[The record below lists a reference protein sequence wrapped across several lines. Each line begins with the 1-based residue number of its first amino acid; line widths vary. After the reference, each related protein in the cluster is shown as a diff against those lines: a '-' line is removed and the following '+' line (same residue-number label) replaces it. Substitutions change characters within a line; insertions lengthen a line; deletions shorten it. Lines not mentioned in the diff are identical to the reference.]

1 MGLAERRKRVNFK
14 IMEKLYAFKT
24 KLAILLISVVMI
36 LGGVM
41 TAGADNHNGHESRY
55 QAELDQLFSTLSE
68 SETLEEANAI
78 ITNIWQIW
86 RTDTED
92 SVNIQMM
99 RRGIGFMEQGDYI
112 NAEAMFTRI
121 INRDN
126 GFMEAWNKRATIRF
140 MRGNLQGSVDDIN
153 EVLKLE
159 PRHFGALS
167 GLGMIN
173 IQRGDLQSALQN
185 YQDILAINPL
195 SPDANSLTLEI
206 KLKLRGD
213 PA

>member
-1 MGLAERRKRVNFK
+1 
-14 IMEKLYAFKT
+14 MEKLYAFKT
-24 KLAILLISVVMI
+24 KLAILLITVVMI

-41 TAGADNHNGHESRY
+41 PAGAENHSEAGSRY

-68 SETLEEANAI
+68 SKTLEEANATV
-78 ITNIWQIW
+78 TNIWQIW

-112 NAEAMFTRI
+112 NVEAMYTRI

-140 MRGNLQGSVDDIN
+140 MRGDLQGSVDDIN
-153 EVLKLE
+153 EVLKRE

-195 SPDANSLTLEI
+195 SPDANSLILEI

>member
-1 MGLAERRKRVNFK
+1 
-14 IMEKLYAFKT
+14 MEKLYAFIRPMAT
-24 KLAILLISVVMI
+24 GLMMLMLA
-36 LGGVM
+36 
-41 TAGADNHNGHESRY
+41 AGIMVGAASQAQSESQY
-55 QAELDQLFSTLSE
+55 EKELNDLFSTLAQ
-68 SETLEEANAI
+68 SETLEDSNAI

-86 RTDTED
+86 RTDTDD

-121 INRDN
+121 IDRDDD
-126 GFMEAWNKRATIRF
+126 FMEAWNKRATIRYI
-140 MRGNLQGSVDDIN
+140 MGNLLGSEEDIA
-153 EVLKLE
+153 EVLKRE
-159 PRHFGALS
+159 PRHFGALA

-173 IQRGDLQSALQN
+173 IQRGDLQTALEIYQN
-185 YQDILAINPL
+185 ILVIHPMN
-195 SPDANSLTLEI
+195 PDANQLIPEL

>member
-1 MGLAERRKRVNFK
+1 
-14 IMEKLYAFKT
+14 MEKPYAFKT
-24 KLAILLISVVMI
+24 KLAILLISAMMI
-36 LGGVM
+36 LGGIM
-41 TAGADNHNGHESRY
+41 PAGADNHNGNESRY
-55 QAELDQLFSTLSE
+55 KAELDQLFNTLSQ
-68 SETLEEANAI
+68 SETLEEANAT

-121 INRDN
+121 INRDS

-140 MRGNLQGSVDDIN
+140 MRGDLEGSVDDIN
-153 EVLKLE
+153 EVLKRE

-195 SPDANSLTLEI
+195 SPDANSLILEI

>member
-1 MGLAERRKRVNFK
+1 
-14 IMEKLYAFKT
+14 MEKLYAFKT
-24 KLAILLISVVMI
+24 KLAILLITVVMI

-41 TAGADNHNGHESRY
+41 PAGADNHNSNESRY

-68 SETLEEANAI
+68 SKTLEEANAI

-121 INRDN
+121 INRDS

-140 MRGNLQGSVDDIN
+140 MRGDLEGSVDDIN
-153 EVLKLE
+153 EVLKRE

-195 SPDANSLTLEI
+195 SPDANSLILEI

>member
-1 MGLAERRKRVNFK
+1 
-14 IMEKLYAFKT
+14 MEKLYAFKT
-24 KLAILLISVVMI
+24 KLAILLISAMMI
-36 LGGVM
+36 LSGIM
-41 TAGADNHNGHESRY
+41 PAGADNYDGNESRY
-55 QAELDQLFSTLSE
+55 KAELDQLFNTLSQ
-68 SETLEEANAI
+68 SETLEEANAT

-126 GFMEAWNKRATIRF
+126 DFMEAWNKRATIRF
-140 MRGNLQGSVDDIN
+140 LRGDLEGSVDDIN
-153 EVLKLE
+153 EVLKRE

-173 IQRGDLQSALQN
+173 IKRGDLQSALQN

-195 SPDANSLTLEI
+195 SPDANSLILEI

>member
-1 MGLAERRKRVNFK
+1 
-14 IMEKLYAFKT
+14 MEKLYAFKT
-24 KLAILLISVVMI
+24 KLAILLISAMMI
-36 LGGVM
+36 LVGIM
-41 TAGADNHNGHESRY
+41 PAGADNHNGNESRY
-55 QAELDQLFSTLSE
+55 KAELDQLFNTLSQ
-68 SETLEEANAI
+68 SETLEEANAT

-140 MRGNLQGSVDDIN
+140 MRGDLQGSVDDIN
-153 EVLKLE
+153 EVLKRE

-195 SPDANSLTLEI
+195 SPDANSLILEI

>member
-1 MGLAERRKRVNFK
+1 
-14 IMEKLYAFKT
+14 MEKLYAFKT
-24 KLAILLISVVMI
+24 KLAILLITAVMI
-36 LGGVM
+36 LGGVV
-41 TAGADNHNGHESRY
+41 TAGADNHKGDESRY

-68 SETLEEANAI
+68 SKTLEEANAI
-78 ITNIWQIW
+78 VTNIWQIW

-121 INRDN
+121 INRDS

-140 MRGNLQGSVDDIN
+140 MRGDLEGSVDDIN
-153 EVLKLE
+153 EVLKRE

-195 SPDANSLTLEI
+195 SPDANSLILEI

>member
-1 MGLAERRKRVNFK
+1 
-14 IMEKLYAFKT
+14 MEKLYAFKT
-24 KLAILLISVVMI
+24 KLAILLISAVMI

-55 QAELDQLFSTLSE
+55 QAELDQLFSTLSQ
-68 SETLEEANAI
+68 SETLDEANAI

-140 MRGNLQGSVDDIN
+140 MRGDLQGSVDDIN
-153 EVLKLE
+153 EVLKRE

-195 SPDANSLTLEI
+195 NPDANSLILEI

>member
-1 MGLAERRKRVNFK
+1 
-14 IMEKLYAFKT
+14 MEKLYAFKT
-24 KLAILLISVVMI
+24 KLAILLITAVMI
-36 LGGVM
+36 LGEVM
-41 TAGADNHNGHESRY
+41 PATAENYSEAGSHY

-140 MRGNLQGSVDDIN
+140 MRGDLQGSVDDIN
-153 EVLKLE
+153 EVLKRE

-195 SPDANSLTLEI
+195 SPDANSLILEL

>member
-1 MGLAERRKRVNFK
+1 MTKP
-14 IMEKLYAFKT
+14 YAFIRRLATSLIMLTAVFISATHSHADSQYKT
-24 KLAILLISVVMI
+24 ELNNLFGALADAQSV
-36 LGGVM
+36 
-41 TAGADNHNGHESRY
+41 D
-55 QAELDQLFSTLSE
+55 D
-68 SETLEEANAI
+68 ANTI

-112 NAEAMFTRI
+112 NAEAIFTRI

-126 GFMEAWNKRATIRF
+126 DFMEAWNKRATIRY
-140 MRGNLQGSVDDIN
+140 MMGNLNGSEQDIA
-153 EVLKLE
+153 EVLKRE

-173 IQRGDLQSALQN
+173 IQRGDLKSALKIYQN
-185 YQDILAINPL
+185 ILTIHPL
-195 SPDANSLTLEI
+195 NTDANQLIPEL

>member
-1 MGLAERRKRVNFK
+1 
-14 IMEKLYAFKT
+14 MEKLYAFIRPMAT
-24 KLAILLISVVMI
+24 GLMMLMLA
-36 LGGVM
+36 
-41 TAGADNHNGHESRY
+41 AGIMVGAASHAQSESQY
-55 QAELDQLFSTLSE
+55 EKELNDLFSTLAQ
-68 SETLEEANAI
+68 SETLEDSNAI

-86 RTDTED
+86 RTDTDD

-121 INRDN
+121 IDRDHD
-126 GFMEAWNKRATIRF
+126 FMEAWNKRATIRYI
-140 MRGNLQGSVDDIN
+140 MGNLLGSEEDIA
-153 EVLKLE
+153 EVLKRE
-159 PRHFGALS
+159 PRHFGALA

-173 IQRGDLQSALQN
+173 IQRGDLQTALEIYQN
-185 YQDILAINPL
+185 ILVIHPMN
-195 SPDANSLTLEI
+195 PDANQLIPEL

>member
-1 MGLAERRKRVNFK
+1 
-14 IMEKLYAFKT
+14 MEKLYAFKT
-24 KLAILLISVVMI
+24 KLAILLISAMMI
-36 LGGVM
+36 LVGIM
-41 TAGADNHNGHESRY
+41 PAGADNHNGNESRY
-55 QAELDQLFSTLSE
+55 KAELDQLFNTLSK
-68 SETLEEANAI
+68 SETLEEANAT

-140 MRGNLQGSVDDIN
+140 MRGDLQGSVDDIN
-153 EVLKLE
+153 EVLKRE

-195 SPDANSLTLEI
+195 SPDANSLILEI

>member
-1 MGLAERRKRVNFK
+1 
-14 IMEKLYAFKT
+14 MEKLYAFKT

-41 TAGADNHNGHESRY
+41 TAGADNHNSNESRY

-153 EVLKLE
+153 EVLKRE

-195 SPDANSLTLEI
+195 SPDANSLILEI

>member
-1 MGLAERRKRVNFK
+1 
-14 IMEKLYAFKT
+14 MEKLYAFKT

-36 LGGVM
+36 LGGV
-41 TAGADNHNGHESRY
+41 TTTIANNHNSNESRY
-55 QAELDQLFSTLSE
+55 QAELDELFSTLSQ

-140 MRGNLQGSVDDIN
+140 MRGDLQGSVDDIN
-153 EVLKLE
+153 EVLKRE

-195 SPDANSLTLEI
+195 SPDANSLILEI

>member
-1 MGLAERRKRVNFK
+1 
-14 IMEKLYAFKT
+14 MEKLYAFKT
-24 KLAILLISVVMI
+24 KLAILLITVVMI

-41 TAGADNHNGHESRY
+41 PAVADNHKSNESRY

-68 SETLEEANAI
+68 SETLEEANATV
-78 ITNIWQIW
+78 TNIWQIW

-121 INRDN
+121 INRDS

-140 MRGNLQGSVDDIN
+140 LRGDLEGSVDDIN
-153 EVLKLE
+153 EVLKRE

-195 SPDANSLTLEI
+195 SPDANSLILEI

>member
-1 MGLAERRKRVNFK
+1 
-14 IMEKLYAFKT
+14 MEKLYAFKT
-24 KLAILLISVVMI
+24 KLAILLISAMMI
-36 LGGVM
+36 LVGIM
-41 TAGADNHNGHESRY
+41 PAGADNHNGNESRY
-55 QAELDQLFSTLSE
+55 KAELDQLFNTLSQ
-68 SETLEEANAI
+68 SETLEEANAT

-121 INRDN
+121 IKRDK
-126 GFMEAWNKRATIRF
+126 GFMEARNTRATIRI
-140 MRGNLQGSVDDIN
+140 MRGDLQGSVDDIN
-153 EVLKLE
+153 EVLKRE

-195 SPDANSLTLEI
+195 SPDANSLILEI